1 MFHLS
6 TTFRL
11 VRVALVAGTFI
22 GSAVAQPYSSAHT
35 EATLD
40 ARTINTSLEVGVV
53 AGAHGVSAMGS
64 ATYTIPIQVPPG
76 TNGVVPQLAVV
87 YDSHAGNGL
96 LGYGWNLSGLSSISR
111 TGAICTTMA

>member
-22 GSAVAQPYSSAHT
+22 GSAVAQPYSIANT

-87 YDSHAGNGL
+87 YDSHSSNGL